1 MRARITA
8 GALIAS
14 LLSGGALATEGGT
27 GAYLL
32 GSRDTLSGIVPP
44 SGTYFSVDEFYM
56 NGAVNFAALGGVV
69 LSEMDTSLW
78 ITKLNLTHSWTG
90 DILGGRPAVTVMV
103 PVVSGELSFR
113 GNLINTALNRGFKDD
128 DTGFGDITITPM
140 LGWDEGHH
148 HYSFALS
155 LFLPTGYYEK
165 ARVDLPSLQVQALSF
180 GKNRFAVDPTFSY
193 TYLNPD
199 NGREFSAALGVTF
212 SAENDDTNY
221 KTAPEMHLEVAALQ
235 HLPNGLAVGAQ
246 GYWYQQTGD
255 DSGAGAD
262 QIKALTGASKLEAR
276 VFGIGPMVTYRTKV
290 GEHTVS
296 AKLKY
301 VHEFGAE
308 RRLESDVI
316 SLSVAFSF

>member
-1 MRARITA
+1 M
-8 GALIAS
+8 
-14 LLSGGALATEGGT
+14 
-27 GAYLL
+27 
-32 GSRDTLSGIVPP
+32 
-44 SGTYFSVDEFYM
+44 
-56 NGAVNFAALGGVV
+56 
-69 LSEMDTSLW
+69 
-78 ITKLNLTHSWTG
+78 
-90 DILGGRPAVTVMV
+90 
-103 PVVSGELSFR
+103 
-113 GNLINTALNRGFKDD
+113 
-128 DTGFGDITITPM
+128 
-140 LGWDEGHH
+140 
-148 HYSFALS
+148 
-155 LFLPTGYYEK
+155 
-165 ARVDLPSLQVQALSF
+165 
-180 GKNRFAVDPTFSY
+180 
-193 TYLNPD
+193 
-199 NGREFSAALGVTF
+199 TF